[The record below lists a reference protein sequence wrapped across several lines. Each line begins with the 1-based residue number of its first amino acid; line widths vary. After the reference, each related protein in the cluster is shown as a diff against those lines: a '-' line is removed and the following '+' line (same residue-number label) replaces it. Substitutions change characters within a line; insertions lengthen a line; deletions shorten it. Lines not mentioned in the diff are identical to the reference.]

1 MPQLSRFFG
10 IIISM
15 YFQDHNPPHF
25 QAAYNEFKCVID
37 IETLEI
43 TKGDLPPRAY
53 KMVAEWASLHIEELL
68 ENWQEAQSTGNFKKI
83 EPLK

>member
-15 YFQDHNPPHF
+15 YFRDHNPPHF
-25 QAAYNEFKCVID
+25 HAKYNEYKCVVD
-37 IETLEI
+37 IENLEV
-43 TKGDLPPRAY
+43 TEGDFPSRAL
-53 KMVAEWASLHIEELL
+53 KMVLEWAALHKDELL
-68 ENWQEAQSTGNFKKI
+68 ENWQEAQGEGNFKKI